1 MGSRLMPWKMPRDE
15 YDPIMLRIGSISVCR
30 LRPDYTFTESGIA
43 VYAGPRYYRLQI
55 TPSFVIIPDTS
66 SGGIISNA
74 G

>member
-1 MGSRLMPWKMPRDE
+1 MGSRLMPWKMAWDE
-15 YDPIMLRIGSISVCR
+15 YDSIMLRVGSISVCR
-30 LRPDYTFTESGIA
+30 LLPDYTFTESWIA